1 MSNSLGLH
9 GLYSPWNSL
18 GQNTGVRSLPL
29 LEGIFPTQGLNPG
42 FLHCRQILFQLS
54 HKGSPRILA
63 WVSYPFSSGSSWT
76 SNRTGVSRLAGGF
89 FTNWAIREAPLTTGG
104 SQSSSFHD
112 TFHTNEVDSGWKEE
126 REAFLTAAKIFPS
139 WGSIMSEFRYHGFKV
154 FLLNY
159 FFVPLGTSHLNCL
172 CLSFLFWPKDTILLL
187 TSWSYC

>member
-1 MSNSLGLH
+1 MSNSLELH
-9 GLYSPWNSL
+9 GLYSPWNSP

-54 HKGSPRILA
+54 HKRSPRILA
-63 WVSYPFSSGSSWT
+63 WVSYPFSSRSSWP
-76 SNRTGVSRLAGGF
+76 SNRTGVSCIAGGF
-89 FTNWAIREAPLTTGG
+89 FTKWAIREAPLITGG

-112 TFHTNEVDSGWKEE
+112 TFHINEVDSGWKEE

-154 FLLNY
+154 LLLNY
-159 FFVPLGTSHLNCL
+159 FFVPLGASHLNCL
-172 CLSFLFWPKDTILLL
+172 WLSFLFWPKDTILLL